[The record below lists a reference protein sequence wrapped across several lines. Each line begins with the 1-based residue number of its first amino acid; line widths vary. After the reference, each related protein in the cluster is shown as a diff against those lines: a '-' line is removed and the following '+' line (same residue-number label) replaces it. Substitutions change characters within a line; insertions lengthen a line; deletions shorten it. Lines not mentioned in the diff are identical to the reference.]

1 MREKK
6 AEVLKDKIGE
16 NAVWH
21 LYLVRCRDGALYT
34 GISTDVE
41 RRFAEHQAGRG
52 SRFLAGRGPLL
63 LALSIPVGDRSRA
76 ASLEWLVKRLPSRV
90 KQDLANGKTCLPDLE
105 GRQGRA
111 VKKRTGPRDNA
122 TGPIRSG

>member
-1 MREKK
+1 MLVSSRMREKTT
-6 AEVLKDKIGE
+6 EGLKNKIGE

-34 GISTDVE
+34 GISTDVG

-52 SRFLAGRGPLL
+52 SRYLAGRGPLL

-76 ASLEWLVKRLPSRV
+76 ARLEWLVKKQTNKVKDDLLSGRISIQDIIRRL
-90 KQDLANGKTCLPDLE
+90 DGE
-105 GRQGRA
+105 
-111 VKKRTGPRDNA
+111 
-122 TGPIRSG
+122 